1 MVASLDVA
9 VDVELVGQRILQLV
23 ELAVREHLEGVGR
36 SQAEG
41 LMQLMRDQGIDGME
55 RFGRGIE

>member
-41 LMQLMRDQGIDGME
+41 LMQLMQDQGIDGME

>member
-41 LMQLMRDQGIDGME
+41 LMQLMREEGIDGME